1 MGKLQHF
8 GRICRGITALLVAAC
23 VATPAT
29 EALAAPCRKA
39 SGQIGYYLAKN
50 YFGVAGCDGVEAQPK
65 ELLELCR
72 VFLGASSRDH
82 VRYGR
87 VLTGDFH
94 SPKDN
99 KQCEFVPGTERK
111 RLVQADH
118 SQNAVVVDCFCKQ
131 CADDIDNDR
140 DGASD
145 FPQDS
150 SCSAK
155 TDDSELFPRP
165 QCNDGIDNDRDGA
178 IDLRDVSCAS
188 NRQRNNEA
196 LPRTKCQDGL
206 DNDED
211 GQVDLADPDCRNNRQ
226 VDTEGPGRIQVTSQ
240 PGNRTVRVGRVELR
254 GVLDTAHFSA
264 SAVVRGVPPG
274 GLASS
279 ALRVQ
284 WQQYIPASTSCPQSW
299 CDIAGGNSSQ
309 LSIPISPLEFPG
321 RGLPN
326 VVRTYRA
333 KFSYSGL
340 PSVESNSA
348 TLTILP
354 PRFPP
359 PTRTQLVCSRPFDAV
374 LGADASAKFKSIC
387 SASPEAF
394 QLKYNWEFMNLARTE
409 GRWEKMFAE
418 DRTVNA
424 PEFGVFPGE
433 IKMIPTD
440 EFEVPLDLSL
450 APDFVA
456 GLNSTTYYR
465 ALVSVAKRDGTPA
478 TEYLPVVTES
488 ARLLLPNQT
497 GARISFAKNLEDQP
511 ISLRPTF
518 KAQASVNV
526 RSPENYEG
534 DWVRFDWQVQDVSTK
549 VDNAW
554 ISVSAE
560 TAPWALPSSQNITS
574 GSDADPLWEGRLEI
588 DTTLLP
594 SSISIQTLA
603 ETRAFRVIVRAPGTN
618 ASEEIS
624 QDVRLFIPAG
634 PEAPP
639 KLEVGMPNITTCG
652 EPRAEG
658 YRSGILVDVAART
671 NRSSSAAPL
680 TFKLEYLKREDSP
693 WAEVP
698 SNLLDAWSV
707 VSPEWG
713 TAPGEVGTLWGAN
726 VRIKTDAMTLDD
738 AERWFS
744 YRYRV
749 VARTSLDGVSPMPS
763 AEQVVRV
770 RSVDYCT
777 FRSLR
782 FD

>member
-8 GRICRGITALLVAAC
+8 GRLCRGITALLVAAS

-29 EALAAPCRKA
+29 EALAAPCRRA

-50 YFGVAGCDGVEAQPK
+50 YFGVAGCDGVEARPK

-72 VFLGASSRDH
+72 VFLGASSPDH
-82 VRYGR
+82 VRYGT

-94 SPKDN
+94 SPEN
-99 KQCEFVPGTERK
+99 NTQCEFVPGTERK

-131 CADDIDNDR
+131 CADGIDNDG
-140 DGASD
+140 DGARD

-150 SCSAK
+150 SCSAE
-155 TDDSELFPRP
+155 TDASELFPRP

-178 IDLRDVSCAS
+178 IDLRDVSCAN

-196 LPRTKCQDGL
+196 SPRTKCQDGL

-211 GQVDLADPDCRNNRQ
+211 GRVDLADPDCRNNRQ

-240 PGNRTVRVGRVELR
+240 PGNWTVRVGRVELR

-274 GLASS
+274 GLAPS

-284 WQQYIPASTSCPQSW
+284 WQQYIPGSTSCPQSW

-309 LSIPISPLEFPG
+309 LSIPISPLELPG

-340 PSVESNSA
+340 ASVTSNSA

-354 PRFPP
+354 PNFPP
-359 PTRTQLVCSRPFDAV
+359 PTRTQLACSRPFDAV
-374 LGADASAKFKSIC
+374 LGADATAKFKSIC

-394 QLKYNWEFMNLARTE
+394 ELKYNWEFMNLARTG

-418 DRTVNA
+418 DRTVKG
-424 PEFGVFPGE
+424 PEFEVNGDT
-433 IKMIPTD
+433 KRIPTD

-450 APDFVA
+450 APEIVA
-456 GLNSTTYYR
+456 GLNTTTYYR
-465 ALVSVAKRDGTPA
+465 ALVSVGRRDGTPA
-478 TEYLPVVTES
+478 TEYLPIVTES

-497 GARISFAKNLEDQP
+497 GARISFAKNMEDQP
-511 ISLRPTF
+511 TSLRPTF
-518 KAQASVNV
+518 KAQASINV
-526 RSPENYEG
+526 RPPANYRG
-534 DWVRFDWQVQDVSTK
+534 DWVRFDWQVQDVSK
-549 VDNAW
+549 GDNAW

-574 GSDADPLWEGRLEI
+574 GADADPLWEGRLEI
-588 DTTLLP
+588 DTNLLP
-594 SSISIQTLA
+594 NTMSIQTLA
-603 ETRAFRVIVRAPGTN
+603 ETRAFRVIVRAPGTD

-624 QDVRLFIPAG
+624 REARLFIPAG
-634 PEAPP
+634 PEAPL

-680 TFKLEYLKREDSP
+680 TFKLEYREGEDSP

-749 VARTSLDGVSPMPS
+749 VARTSLGGVSPMPS

-770 RSVDYCT
+770 RSVDYCL
-777 FRSLR
+777 FRIL
-782 FD
+782 